1 MLKRLVIKNYALI
14 DNLDISFS
22 DELNIMTGETG
33 AGKSI
38 ILGALSL
45 ILGQRAESKYFFNQ
59 QQKCII
65 EGTFLI
71 NEFHLDDFFKEND
84 LDYDRETVLRREIS
98 PDGKSR
104 AFINDTPVTLN
115 TLKQLGEKLIDVHSQ
130 HATLE
135 INDESFQLLVLDTI
149 AGNGELLRR
158 YKETYKSYRQTESKL
173 KELIIKSEQAKT
185 ELDYLQFQFDEL
197 QKAGL
202 ISGEQEGLE
211 QEQETLT
218 HAEEIKRN
226 LLGSITALNEN
237 EPSAIMMLKE
247 ALLNLN
253 SAEKYNPEIREL
265 SERLNSCLIEVKD
278 ILSEIGRIEQ
288 NSMIN
293 EARLEEVNARLDL
306 IYSLQKKHRVS
317 SDSELVQVREDLSA
331 KLNHI
336 LFADEDIE
344 KLRKQNSELFAELS
358 GLADELSRS
367 RSKSIPQVE
376 ASVIESLKEI
386 GIPNAILNIQNDL
399 LPESR
404 FEITGKDRIK
414 FFFSANKGQAP
425 QPMNKVASGGELSRL
440 MLSIKSLIAVHTAL
454 PTIIFDEIDTGISG
468 EIALK
473 VGNIMEKLSKNMQV
487 IAITHLPQIASK
499 GHSHYIVY
507 KEENT
512 DITYTNIR
520 KLHEDE
526 RITELAKMLSGNNPG
541 ESALQNARELLL
553 NH

>member
-158 YKETYKSYRQTESKL
+158 YKETYKSYRQAESKL

-399 LPESR
+399 LPESK